1 VASDPII
8 GAALPVHV
16 GRQPIYHRTGD
27 VAAYELLF
35 RATVGSVDAAE
46 RGSFATSQVIVA
58 AFSDFG
64 VDGLCGN
71 HPCFV
76 NVTREF
82 LVGDLPLPFEP
93 GRVGIEVLSDIEV
106 DEAVFAGVAA
116 LSLQGYQIAVD
127 QSGVESGQE
136 ALLPYATHAKIDMLV
151 DDEATINIALS
162 RCALYPHVQLIAE
175 RLETREAVET
185 ATALGF
191 QLLQGNALGRPHA
204 LNATALGPLRLGRIQ
219 LLVELNRSDV
229 DLDRVVSMVQTDPGL
244 ALRVLRLVNSAASG
258 ARRTVSS
265 IAEAV
270 MLLGTRQLQQWV
282 TLMVIADITEGDQAA
297 LTSAATHARL
307 CRLVAERNRL
317 NGDTAFTA
325 GLLSAVS
332 DLFGLPVADLSAEL
346 PLAEELRE
354 ALIGG
359 TGPLAEV
366 LEVVHAYRVGYA
378 FDGETTTDM
387 LDAIRWS
394 NAVPA

>member
-1 VASDPII
+1 MATDPIL
-8 GAALPVHV
+8 GAAQPVHV

-35 RATVGSVDAAE
+35 RADAGAVDASD
-46 RGSFATSQVIVA
+46 RSSFATSRVIVA

-64 VDGLCGN
+64 VEALVGN

-93 GRVGIEVLSDIEV
+93 GRVGIEVLADIEV
-106 DEAVFAGVAA
+106 DDAVRDGVEALAR
-116 LSLQGYQIAVD
+116 QGFQIAVD
-127 QSGVESGQE
+127 QSGTGAGQE
-136 ALLPYATHAKIDMLV
+136 VLLPYATHAKIDMLV

-175 RLETREAVET
+175 RLESPAAVDT

-191 QLLQGNALGRPHA
+191 QLLQGHALGRPRA
-204 LNATALGPLRLGRIQ
+204 LTATALGPLRLRRIH
-219 LLVELNRSDV
+219 LLVELNKADV

-258 ARRTVSS
+258 TRRTVSS

-282 TLMVIADITEGDQAA
+282 TLMVIADITEGDEAA

-307 CRLVAERNRL
+307 CRLVAERRRL

-325 GLLSAVS
+325 GLLVAVS
-332 DLFGLPVADLSAEL
+332 DLFGLPVADLAAEL
-346 PLAEELRE
+346 PLAAELRE
-354 ALIGG
+354 ALIAG
-359 TGPLAEV
+359 TGALADV
-366 LEVVHAYRVGYA
+366 IGTVHVYRAGYA
-378 FDGETTTDM
+378 FDGEITADM

-394 NAVPA
+394 NAIPA

>member
-1 VASDPII
+1 MASDPIL

-35 RATVGSVDAAE
+35 RADAGAVE
-46 RGSFATSQVIVA
+46 ASDRSSFATSRVIVA

-64 VDGLCGN
+64 VEALAGN

-93 GRVGIEVLSDIEV
+93 GRVGIEVLADIEV
-106 DEAVFAGVAA
+106 DDAVRDGVAA
-116 LSLQGYQIAVD
+116 LARRGFQIAVD
-127 QSGVESGQE
+127 QSGTRPGQE

-175 RLETREAVET
+175 RLESPAAVDT

-191 QLLQGNALGRPHA
+191 QLLQGHALGRPRA
-204 LNATALGPLRLGRIQ
+204 LTATALGPLRLRRIH
-219 LLVELNRSDV
+219 LLVELNKADV
-229 DLDRVVSMVQTDPGL
+229 DLDRVVSMAQTDPGL

-258 ARRTVSS
+258 TRRTVSS

-282 TLMVIADITEGDQAA
+282 TLMVIADITEGDEAA

-307 CRLVAERNRL
+307 CRLVAERRRL

-325 GLLSAVS
+325 GLLVAVS
-332 DLFGLPVADLSAEL
+332 DLFGLPVADLAAEL
-346 PLAEELRE
+346 PLAGELRE
-354 ALIGG
+354 ALITG
-359 TGPLAEV
+359 TGALADV
-366 LEVVHAYRVGYA
+366 IGTVHVYRAGYA
-378 FDGETTTDM
+378 FDGEITADM

-394 NAVPA
+394 NAIPA

>member
-1 VASDPII
+1 MASDPIL

-35 RATVGSVDAAE
+35 RANARAVDAGD

-64 VDGLCGN
+64 VEGLCGA

-82 LVGDLPLPFEP
+82 LVGDLPLPFEA

-106 DEAVFAGVAA
+106 DDAVHDGVAA
-116 LSLQGYQIAVD
+116 LSRQGFQIAVD
-127 QSGVESGQE
+127 QSGTDPGQE
-136 ALLPYATHAKIDMLV
+136 ALLPLATHAKIDMLV

-162 RCALYPHVQLIAE
+162 RCAQYPHVQLIAE
-175 RLETREAVET
+175 RLETPEAVAT

-191 QLLQGNALGRPHA
+191 QLLQGHALGRPHA
-204 LNATALGPLRLGRIQ
+204 LNATALGPLRIRRIQ
-219 LLVELNRSDV
+219 LLVELNKSDV

-258 ARRTVSS
+258 TRRTVSS

-282 TLMVIADITEGDQAA
+282 TLMVIADITEGDEAA
-297 LTSAATHARL
+297 LTAAATHARL
-307 CRLVAERNRL
+307 CRLVAERHSL

-325 GLLSAVS
+325 GLLIAVS
-332 DLFGLPVADLSAEL
+332 DLFGLPVADLSNEL
-346 PLAEELRE
+346 PLAEELRA

-359 TGPLAEV
+359 TGALAEV
-366 LEVVHAYRVGYA
+366 LEIVHAYRAGYA
-378 FDGETTTDM
+378 FDGEITADM

-394 NAVPA
+394 NAVTI

>member
-1 VASDPII
+1 MATDPIL
-8 GAALPVHV
+8 GATLPVHV

-35 RATVGSVDAAE
+35 RADAGALDASDRSGS
-46 RGSFATSQVIVA
+46 ATSRVIVA
-58 AFSDFG
+58 AFSDVG
-64 VDGLCGN
+64 VDELVGN

-93 GRVGIEVLSDIEV
+93 GRVGIEVLADIEV
-106 DEAVFAGVAA
+106 DEAVRDGVVA
-116 LSLQGYQIAVD
+116 LSRQGFQIAVD
-127 QSGVESGQE
+127 QSGIEPGQE

-175 RLETREAVET
+175 RLESPAAVDT

-191 QLLQGNALGRPHA
+191 QLLQGHALGRPRA
-204 LNATALGPLRLGRIQ
+204 LTATALGPLRLRRIH
-219 LLVELNRSDV
+219 LLVELNKADV

-244 ALRVLRLVNSAASG
+244 ALRVLRLVNSASSG

-282 TLMVIADITEGDQAA
+282 TLMVIADITEGDEAA

-307 CRLVAERNRL
+307 CRLVAERRRL

-325 GLLSAVS
+325 GLLVAVS
-332 DLFGLPVADLSAEL
+332 DLFGLPAAELAAEL
-346 PLAEELRE
+346 PLAEELRT
-354 ALIGG
+354 ALIDG

-366 LEVVHAYRVGYA
+366 LEVVQAYRAGYTYDVEITA
-378 FDGETTTDM
+378 DM

>member
-1 VASDPII
+1 VASDPIL

-35 RATVGSVDAAE
+35 RADAGAVDASD
-46 RGSFATSQVIVA
+46 RSSFATSRVIVA
-58 AFSDFG
+58 AFTDFG
-64 VDGLCGN
+64 VEALVGN

-93 GRVGIEVLSDIEV
+93 GRVGLEVLADITI
-106 DEAVFAGVAA
+106 DDAVRDGVAA
-116 LSLQGYQIAVD
+116 LARRGFQIAVD
-127 QSGVESGQE
+127 QSGTEPGQE

-151 DDEATINIALS
+151 DDEATINVALS

-175 RLETREAVET
+175 RLESPAAVDT

-191 QLLQGNALGRPHA
+191 QLLQGHALGRPRA
-204 LNATALGPLRLGRIQ
+204 LNAMALGPLRLRRIH
-219 LLVELNRSDV
+219 LLVELNKADV
-229 DLDRVVSMVQTDPGL
+229 DLDRVVPMVQTDPGL

-258 ARRTVSS
+258 TRRTVSS

-282 TLMVIADITEGDQAA
+282 TLMVIADITEGDEAA

-307 CRLVAERNRL
+307 CRLVAERRRL

-325 GLLSAVS
+325 GLLVAVS
-332 DLFGLPVADLSAEL
+332 DLFGLPVADLAAEL

-354 ALIGG
+354 ALVTG
-359 TGPLAEV
+359 TGALADVIET
-366 LEVVHAYRVGYA
+366 VHVYRAGYA
-378 FDGETTTDM
+378 FDGEMTADM